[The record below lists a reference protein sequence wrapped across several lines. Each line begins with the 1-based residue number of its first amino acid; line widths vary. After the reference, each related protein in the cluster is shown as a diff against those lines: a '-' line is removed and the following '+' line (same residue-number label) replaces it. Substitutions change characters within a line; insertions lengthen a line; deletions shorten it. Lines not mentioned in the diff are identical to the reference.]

1 MNSVRDNLAEHRF
14 ELAVDSNGEFAAA
27 YYRPK
32 GDRIVLTHTEV
43 PEQFSGKGI
52 ASQLARGVFEAL
64 RAAGR
69 KAILVCPF
77 MTAFYARHPEY
88 SDVVDDTAQQEKT
101 HD

>member
-1 MNSVRDNLAEHRF
+1 MNSVRDNVAEHRF
-14 ELAVDSNGEFAAA
+14 ELAIDGSGELAAA

-43 PEQFSGKGI
+43 PERFAGHGV
-52 ASQLARGVFEAL
+52 ASELARGVFEAL
-64 RAAGR
+64 RRAGR

-88 SDVVDDTAQQEKT
+88 SDVVDDTAQQEKRL
-101 HD
+101 